1 MKEQDNH
8 IFAIFDLCQLRFHFI
23 GVKTTFLSQVMSIS
37 DTLGLSRE
45 DTHLSSRLEG
55 IGSDPDD
62 QSEYNQS
69 ERSSTAS
76 RHSSALLEG
85 DVISRLTRTLPE
97 TLMIKANQ
105 NINKIIDK
113 RKQRMLK
120 KARDSSSRDIMQ
132 DPRWQKLESA
142 LSDKFTCE

>member
-1 MKEQDNH
+1 MQSCFSLTSN
-8 IFAIFDLCQLRFHFI
+8 
-23 GVKTTFLSQVMSIS
+23 VIS
-37 DTLGLSRE
+37 DSLGLSRE
-45 DTHLSSRLEG
+45 DTRLSSGLEG
-55 IGSDPDD
+55 IGSEPDD
-62 QSEYNQS
+62 QSEDNQS
-69 ERSSTAS
+69 ETSSIFS

-120 KARDSSSRDIMQ
+120 KARDSSSRDIMR

-142 LSDKFTCE
+142 LSDKFTYE